1 MRYDEVRKLITGSSP
16 ADWEV
21 IEVEGNVYLDRF
33 EGVSTGGGRSLK
45 AESHI
50 YMAIYK
56 ADIDL
61 RLAWGMTEA
70 TGLSFEG
77 WNFPHR
83 SIERQLVDGFW
94 RGAFV
99 TRWPVL
105 EVDDGR
111 CYLPYPTARPW
122 TPTGRPRATSSPGRT
137 CGPARSPWPGCCR
150 VSPTARTASSTS
162 ISGRPKRSS
171 CLMRRSASHRGPCG
185 GGWQGWRTVLYTA

>member
-1 MRYDEVRKLITGSSP
+1 MRYEEVRKLITTSTP

-33 EGVSTGGGRSLK
+33 EGVSSGGSRSLK
-45 AESHI
+45 AESHTFL
-50 YMAIYK
+50 AIYR

-70 TGLSFEG
+70 TGLTFEG
-77 WNFPHR
+77 EGWKIPHR
-83 SIERQLVDGFW
+83 TIDRQLVDGFW

-111 CYLPYPTARPW
+111 CYLPYPHPAVAADGTA
-122 TPTGRPRATSSPGRT
+122 TPGHFVVGSRVKASEVALARLLHQLTGREDREFDQYLRQTGAAQVPDEEFG
-137 CGPARSPWPGCCR
+137 
-150 VSPTARTASSTS
+150 
-162 ISGRPKRSS
+162 
-171 CLMRRSASHRGPCG
+171 
-185 GGWQGWRTVLYTA
+185 

>member
-1 MRYDEVRKLITGSSP
+1 MRYEEVRKLITGSSP
-16 ADWEV
+16 DDWEV

-33 EGVSTGGGRSLK
+33 EGVSSGDWRSLK

-50 YMAIYK
+50 YMAIYR

-70 TGLSFEG
+70 TGLTFEG

-111 CYLPYPTARPW
+111 CYLPYPRPAVTAEGSAPGHFVTGSRVRASEVALARLLQHL
-122 TPTGRPRATSSPGRT
+122 TGREDREFDQYLRQTKAVEVPDGE
-137 CGPARSPWPGCCR
+137 
-150 VSPTARTASSTS
+150 
-162 ISGRPKRSS
+162 IS
-171 CLMRRSASHRGPCG
+171 
-185 GGWQGWRTVLYTA
+185 

>member
-1 MRYDEVRKLITGSSP
+1 MRYEEVRKLITGSSS

-33 EGVSTGGGRSLK
+33 EGVTAGDWRSLK
-45 AESHI
+45 AESHV
-50 YMAIYK
+50 YLAIYR

-70 TGLSFEG
+70 TGLTFEG

-83 SIERQLVDGFW
+83 SIARQLVDGFW

-105 EVDDGR
+105 EVDEGR
-111 CYLPYPTARPW
+111 CYLPYPRPAVAAE
-122 TPTGRPRATSSPGRT
+122 GRPPQGHFVVGSTVHASEVALARLLQQLAGREDREFDQYLRQT
-137 CGPARSPWPGCCR
+137 GAVEVPDEELS
-150 VSPTARTASSTS
+150 
-162 ISGRPKRSS
+162 
-171 CLMRRSASHRGPCG
+171 
-185 GGWQGWRTVLYTA
+185 

>member
-33 EGVSTGGGRSLK
+33 EGVSTGGGRALK

-111 CYLPYPTARPW
+111 CYLPYPTPAVDSNGPTPGHFVTGSHVRASEVALARLLQSLTDREDREFDVYLRQTKAVIVPDEE
-122 TPTGRPRATSSPGRT
+122 
-137 CGPARSPWPGCCR
+137 
-150 VSPTARTASSTS
+150 
-162 ISGRPKRSS
+162 IS
-171 CLMRRSASHRGPCG
+171 
-185 GGWQGWRTVLYTA
+185 

>member
-1 MRYDEVRKLITGSSP
+1 MRYDEVRKLITGSAP
-16 ADWEV
+16 DDWEV

-33 EGVSTGGGRSLK
+33 EGVTTGGGRSLK

-111 CYLPYPTARPW
+111 CYLPYPRPAVAAGSQ
-122 TPTGRPRATSSPGRT
+122 PPGHFVTGYQ
-137 CGPARSPWPGCCR
+137 
-150 VSPTARTASSTS
+150 V
-162 ISGRPKRSS
+162 RSS
-171 CLMRRSASHRGPCG
+171 EVALARLLQSLTDREDREFEVYLRQTKAVEVPDEEIS
-185 GGWQGWRTVLYTA
+185 